1 MHCVSAVAEATM
13 RKLLVLLIVLTV
25 ACGMAAGVTITL
37 APAYADNGGSEG
49 GY

>member
-1 MHCVSAVAEATM
+1 MP
-13 RKLLVLLIVLTV
+13 KLLVLLVVLTI

-37 APAYADNGGSEG
+37 APAYADDSRSES

>member
-1 MHCVSAVAEATM
+1 M
-13 RKLLVLLIVLTV
+13 RKLLVLLVVLTV

-37 APAYADNGGSEG
+37 VPAYADDSGSEG

>member
-1 MHCVSAVAEATM
+1 M
-13 RKLLVLLIVLTV
+13 RKLLVLLVVLTV

-37 APAYADNGGSEG
+37 APAYADGGGSEH

>member
-1 MHCVSAVAEATM
+1 M
-13 RKLLVLLIVLTV
+13 RKLLVLLVVLTV

-37 APAYADNGGSEG
+37 SPAYAVDGGSEG

>member
-1 MHCVSAVAEATM
+1 MP
-13 RKLLVLLIVLTV
+13 KLLVLLVVVTM

-37 APAYADNGGSEG
+37 VPAYAYDSGGEG

>member
-1 MHCVSAVAEATM
+1 M
-13 RKLLVLLIVLTV
+13 RKLLVLLVVLTV

-37 APAYADNGGSEG
+37 APAYADNGGSEC